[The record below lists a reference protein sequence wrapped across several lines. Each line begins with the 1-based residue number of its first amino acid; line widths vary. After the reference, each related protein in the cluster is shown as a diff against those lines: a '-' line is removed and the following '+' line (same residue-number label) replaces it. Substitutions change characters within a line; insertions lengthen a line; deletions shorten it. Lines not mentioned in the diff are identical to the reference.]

1 MSNHLFDAIRRS
13 IVADDAVFIE
23 TREGRRWSYGDIVR
37 WSGRMAG
44 AIGTLGI
51 RPGDRVAVQVEKSPE
66 ALMLYLACVR
76 GGIVYLPLN
85 TAYTLAELD
94 YFLSDAEPRLLV
106 VAPTA
111 AAGIEA
117 MASKYGGLV
126 VSFDERGGG

>member
-23 TREGRRWSYGDIVR
+23 TSEGRCWSYGDMLR
-37 WSGRMAG
+37 WSGRIAG
-44 AIGTLGI
+44 AIDTLGI
-51 RPGDRVAVQVEKSPE
+51 RPGDRVAVQVEKSAE

-76 GGIVYLPLN
+76 CGAVYLPLN

-94 YFLSDAEPRLLV
+94 YFISDAEPSLLV

-111 AAGIEA
+111 AFGIEA
-117 MASKYGGLV
+117 IASRYGILV
-126 VSFDERGGG
+126 ETLDDRGGG